1 MQGMGWPKT
10 QEQLSKI
17 RRLAM
22 KRKSAYKKPN
32 RQLRKGKT
40 ADKMSPVRSAGQQ
53 SMSPQTHQ
61 VQGGAESNNPVEF
74 VENEVLTQMMKPKA
88 TGQHNTAES
97 KDWNGRLP
105 MS

>member
-1 MQGMGWPKT
+1 MQGTGWPKT

-61 VQGGAESNNPVEF
+61 VRGGAESNNPVEF
-74 VENEVLTQMMKPKA
+74 VANEILMRMVKLRT
-88 TGQHNTAES
+88 TGRHNIVEL
-97 KDWNGRLP
+97 KGWNG
-105 MS
+105 

>member
-1 MQGMGWPKT
+1 MQGTGWPKT

-17 RRLAM
+17 GRLAM

-40 ADKMSPVRSAGQQ
+40 ADIMSPVRSAGQQ

-61 VQGGAESNNPVEF
+61 VRGGAESNNPVEF
-74 VENEVLTQMMKPKA
+74 VENEVLTQMMKPRA
-88 TGQHNTAES
+88 TGRQHIVEL
-97 KDWNGRLP
+97 KHWNG
-105 MS
+105 